1 MISDYMQTQFKVPL
15 ENLSIISGPSHA
27 EEIAQEIDAEHK
39 ERQSPF
45 RFSMCNIQ
53 PGEEIEYCNNPEIK
67 CTVVDDKTVSYQG
80 QSYSLSSLAQLLTG
94 SKYSVAGPRYFKYK
108 GASLTLLGSL
118 FSCRASCKRAR
129 TAAFYARTRFYLNS
143 GLVQISSGRNGLECP
158 QSLAAPGFPAFDEA
172 ARNDLLQPRI
182 CQ

>member
-1 MISDYMQTQFKVPL
+1 MMNRHFIFALCAVLGFSVSGVSMAQSTPADKEAAAKAAKAAKVKFRWGKSL
-15 ENLSIISGPSHA
+15 KSAQKQA
-27 EEIAQEIDAEHK
+27 EETAQEIDAEHK

-108 GASLTLLGSL
+108 GEW
-118 FSCRASCKRAR
+118 
-129 TAAFYARTRFYLNS
+129 LND
-143 GLVQISSGRNGLECP
+143 IRHRLE
-158 QSLAAPGFPAFDEA
+158 G
-172 ARNDLLQPRI
+172 
-182 CQ
+182 